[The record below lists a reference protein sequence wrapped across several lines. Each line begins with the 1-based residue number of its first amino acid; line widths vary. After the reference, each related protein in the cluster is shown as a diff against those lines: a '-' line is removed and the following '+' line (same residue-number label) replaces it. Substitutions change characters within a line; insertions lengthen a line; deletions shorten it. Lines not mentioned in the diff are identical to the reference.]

1 VKAAREGAAANSFEV
16 IAREWHEKHRHKWT
30 EGHATRILERL
41 EKDMFPWIGKRP
53 TAEMT
58 APELLAA
65 LRRIEARGAL
75 DTAHRMHQV
84 CSQVF
89 RYAVATGR
97 AERNP
102 GQDVTGA
109 LPPMKS
115 KHRSAITEEREVGE
129 LMRNID
135 AYNGTLATR
144 CALKLS
150 AYTFCRP
157 GEIRHMEWPEID
169 VDKAEWRI
177 PGHKMKMRAIH
188 IVPLSRQALAA
199 LEEIRPLTGHGR
211 YVFPSER
218 APSRCMSE
226 VTVLAA
232 LRRMGYGKEDMTAHG
247 FRSMAST
254 RMNESHLWHR
264 DAIECQLAHA
274 ERDEIRAAYNYAEHL
289 PERVKMLQWWADYL
303 DSLKAGATVI
313 PLKRTG

>member
-1 VKAAREGAAANSFEV
+1 MPLSDTAIRKLIPSEKARKLSDERGLYLLIQPTGGKLWRFDYRLEGKRKTLSLGQYPDVSLAQASERREEARKLIAQGIDPGAAKQAVKAAREGAAANSFEV

-41 EKDMFPWIGKRP
+41 EKDVFPWIGKRP
-53 TAEMT
+53 TAEVT
-58 APELLAA
+58 APELLAT

-109 LPPMKS
+109 LPPVKS

-129 LMRNID
+129 LMRNIE
-135 AYNGTLATR
+135 AYNGTLVTR

-157 GEIRHMEWPEID
+157 GEIRHMGGQP
-169 VDKAEWRI
+169 V
-177 PGHKMKMRAIH
+177 
-188 IVPLSRQALAA
+188 SRRGSPAQVETA
-199 LEEIRPLTGHGR
+199 G
-211 YVFPSER
+211 Y
-218 APSRCMSE
+218 
-226 VTVLAA
+226 A
-232 LRRMGYGKEDMTAHG
+232 LRASGVTGTA
-247 FRSMAST
+247 
-254 RMNESHLWHR
+254 
-264 DAIECQLAHA
+264 
-274 ERDEIRAAYNYAEHL
+274 
-289 PERVKMLQWWADYL
+289 
-303 DSLKAGATVI
+303 AGGRI
-313 PLKRTG
+313 QPKNLS